1 MEVFKEAIR
10 VKEKT
15 KKRTA
20 DNVTVMQNDFT
31 KAQHSQKRIFQRE
44 KKAHMRR
51 LSLIFFFGA
60 ALIVPCLWKT
70 VGNWLEIR
78 NLDATI
84 ALAQTEKKQAEDE
97 NTQLAYEVKLLQDDE
112 YIAKLARGKYYLSKD
127 GEIIFSL
134 PEDNQTKM
142 AEKQENA
149 ADLDS

>member
-1 MEVFKEAIR
+1 MKA
-10 VKEKT
+10 KT
-15 KKRTA
+15 KKQPA

-51 LSLIFFFGA
+51 LSLIFFVGA
-60 ALIVPCLWKT
+60 ALILPCLWKT

-78 NLDATI
+78 NLDDAI
-84 ALAQTEKKQAEDE
+84 AVAKTEKKQAEDE
-97 NTQLAYEVKLLQDDE
+97 NTQLTYQVKLLQDDE

-149 ADLDS
+149 ADSDS

>member
-1 MEVFKEAIR
+1 MKA
-10 VKEKT
+10 KT
-15 KKRTA
+15 GKKAA

-51 LSLIFFFGA
+51 LAFIFFVGA
-60 ALIVPCLWKT
+60 ILIVPCLWKT

-78 NLDATI
+78 NLDDQI
-84 ALAQTEKKQAEDE
+84 ALAKTEKKQAEDE
-97 NTQLAYEVKLLQDDE
+97 NTQLTYEVKLLQDDE

-149 ADLDS
+149 ADSGS

>member
-1 MEVFKEAIR
+1 M
-10 VKEKT
+10 KEKT
-15 KKRTA
+15 KKRPA

-31 KAQHSQKRIFQRE
+31 KTQQSQKRIFQRE

-51 LSLIFFFGA
+51 MTLIFFFGVT
-60 ALIVPCLWKT
+60 LIVPCLWKT

-78 NLDATI
+78 NLNAAI
-84 ALAQTEKKQAEDE
+84 ALAKTDKKQAEDE

-112 YIAKLARGKYYLSKD
+112 YIAKLARGKYYLSRD

>member
-1 MEVFKEAIR
+1 MKA
-10 VKEKT
+10 KT
-15 KKRTA
+15 KKQPA

-31 KAQHSQKRIFQRE
+31 KTQHSQKRIFQRE

-51 LSLIFFFGA
+51 LSLIFFVGA
-60 ALIVPCLWKT
+60 ALILPCLWKT

-78 NLDATI
+78 NLDEAI
-84 ALAQTEKKQAEDE
+84 AVAKTEKKQAKDE
-97 NTQLAYEVKLLQDDE
+97 NTQLTYEVKLLQDDE

-142 AEKQENA
+142 AEKQQNS
-149 ADLDS
+149 ADSDS

>member
-1 MEVFKEAIR
+1 MKA
-10 VKEKT
+10 KT
-15 KKRTA
+15 KKQPA

-51 LSLIFFFGA
+51 LSLIFFVGA
-60 ALIVPCLWKT
+60 ALILPCLWKT

-78 NLDATI
+78 NLDDAI
-84 ALAQTEKKQAEDE
+84 AVAKTEKKQAEDE

-149 ADLDS
+149 ADSDL